1 VTNSG
6 LLKGKRLLIVEDEF
20 IIAQEIANFVRDRG
34 GEVAAMTGHL
44 DQALKAADDGLHGAL
59 HGALVDVQLGE
70 VESYPVVEKLR
81 GAGVPVIL
89 MTGYT
94 TTNLREDMQD
104 CPAVTKPFPQ
114 KKLEALVREVFCG

>member
-44 DQALKAADDGLHGAL
+44 DQALKAADDGL